1 MSLLAYAF
9 MRWALGAGIV
19 AALACGLIGPFV
31 RVRRLAFL
39 AGAVAHSAL
48 GGLGIAYHYGFAPEA
63 GALPAAIVSA
73 LLIGWLDQRG
83 RGRGGHGHEDAL
95 IGAIWAVG
103 MAIGILFIARTPGY
117 NVQLLSYLFGSI
129 LTVGPERL
137 AFMTIG
143 LAIVAI
149 LLASLW
155 RPMVAASLDPE
166 FARLRGLP
174 VDALNY
180 LLLILIA
187 IAVVL
192 LIQVVGLILVLA
204 LLTLPSAIAAH
215 WTRSMPT
222 MVAMA
227 STTALLSILVGLEAA
242 VTLDWP
248 AGPVIILTAAIL
260 FVISL
265 ALHKIIPKR
274 TISSDQSATGPA
286 EPPEPQCS

>member
-1 MSLLAYAF
+1 MSLLTYAF

-19 AALACGLIGPFV
+19 SALACGLIGPFV

-48 GGLGIAYHYGFAPEA
+48 GGLGVAYHYGFSPAA
-63 GALPAAIVSA
+63 GALPAAVISA
-73 LLIGWLDQRG
+73 ILIGWLDQKG
-83 RGRGGHGHEDAL
+83 KGQEGAGHEDAF

-103 MAIGILFIARTPGY
+103 MAIGILFISRTPGY

-129 LTVGPERL
+129 LTVGPDHL

-143 LAIVAI
+143 LAIVAAM
-149 LLASLW
+149 LTLFW
-155 RPMVAASLDPE
+155 RPMVACSLDSE

-180 LLLILIA
+180 LLLVLIA
-187 IAVVL
+187 VSVVL

-215 WTRSMPT
+215 WTRSMIS
-222 MVAMA
+222 MVLV
-227 STTALLSILVGLEAA
+227 STGTALVSIFAGLEAA
-242 VTLDWP
+242 VKLDWP
-248 AGPVIILTAAIL
+248 AGPVIILSAASMFGL
-260 FVISL
+260 SQLARRVIASQRNS
-265 ALHKIIPKR
+265 A
-274 TISSDQSATGPA
+274 SSSQQQLDT
-286 EPPEPQCS
+286 

>member
-9 MRWALGAGIV
+9 MRWALGAGIA

-63 GALPAAIVSA
+63 GALPAAVCSA
-73 LLIGWLDQRG
+73 LLIGWLNARG
-83 RGRGGHGHEDAL
+83 KGEGHGHEDAL

-129 LTVGPERL
+129 LTAGPERL
-137 AFMTIG
+137 TFMVIG
-143 LAIVAI
+143 LGVVG
-149 LLASLW
+149 LALALLW

-174 VDALNY
+174 VDGLNY
-180 LLLILIA
+180 LLLTLIA
-187 IAVVL
+187 VAVVL

-215 WTRSMPT
+215 WARNMET
-222 MVAMA
+222 MVALA
-227 STTALLSILVGLEAA
+227 SVSALASIVFGLDIA
-242 VTLDWP
+242 VRLDWP
-248 AGPVIILTAAIL
+248 AGPVTILTAAGL
-260 FVISL
+260 FGISMALRGFVPVQGWRLSRAESAGNREL
-265 ALHKIIPKR
+265 AD
-274 TISSDQSATGPA
+274 TQ
-286 EPPEPQCS
+286 